1 MQIKSSAKQ
10 TAATPLQAQVIFGK
24 SVALSGVS
32 SLVRSD
38 DKKVVA
44 DAKDRVVTVEGDSLV
59 VESLDADEGAA
70 FIVGNVKSVRTTAG
84 KDVRGALSKLFK

>member
-1 MQIKSSAKQ
+1 MQTQSSAKQ
-10 TAATPLQAQVIFGK
+10 TATTPLQAQVIFGK

-70 FIVGNVKSVRTTAG
+70 LIVGNVKSVRTTAG
-84 KDVRGALSKLFK
+84 KDVRGALAKLFK